1 MDFYVSLI
9 FPGNPKRRGL
19 SGVNRWQEWAPAIRY
34 KAEKKL
40 ALDFSMEIHL
50 EDRFFIIIEIRFCF
64 SCFNA
69 KSEICISKFKS
80 GFTNRKH
87 PEL

>member
-1 MDFYVSLI
+1 MGLTVGRNGLLPLAI
-9 FPGNPKRRGL
+9 KR
-19 SGVNRWQEWAPAIRY
+19 
-34 KAEKKL
+34 KKL

-50 EDRFFIIIEIRFCF
+50 EDRFFIIEIRFCF